1 MKRQTEFAE
10 AEPVTFRSRQSH
22 IPNEQNKEFW
32 GVSAR
37 LMVHISSN
45 KAPGIAAETDS
56 NSEAAPVTVRYRQ
69 THIPNEPNKVFLGVL
84 FSV

>member
-1 MKRQTEFAE
+1 MDRQN
-10 AEPVTFRSRQSH
+10 RQDIYGGPSV
-22 IPNEQNKEFW
+22 
-32 GVSAR
+32 G

-45 KAPGIAAETDS
+45 KASGIAAETDS